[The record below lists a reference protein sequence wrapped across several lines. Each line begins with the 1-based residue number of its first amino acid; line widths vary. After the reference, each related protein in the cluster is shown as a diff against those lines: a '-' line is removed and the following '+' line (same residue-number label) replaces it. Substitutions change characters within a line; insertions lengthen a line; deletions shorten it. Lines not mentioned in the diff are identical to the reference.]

1 MHPRGKQCRNIAQ
14 PVYDQGAF
22 VPLLYDHLRN
32 KGIKPF
38 LDTINMKPGHKLF
51 EHINKAIHSSK
62 VGVAVPTN
70 RYCNSYFCLHEL
82 ALLHESKKRVVPIF
96 YDIKP
101 SQLQVEGNARCP
113 PQVLQTFTS
122 ALEETKY
129 TVLDGAAKTDLGC
142 CDHELA

>member
-1 MHPRGKQCRNIAQ
+1 
-14 PVYDQGAF
+14 
-22 VPLLYDHLRN
+22 
-32 KGIKPF
+32 
-38 LDTINMKPGHKLF
+38 MKPGHKLF

-129 TVLDGAAKTDLGC
+129 TVGVTFDSLNGYWM
-142 CDHELA
+142 ELQRRI